1 MNILIL
7 TGRFG
12 MGHYSVAKTLVQE
25 IEKNMPEACIET
37 QDIFTYTTPFIA
49 KTVYSAYTLLM
60 NKGSKIYNFFYKK
73 IETGKK
79 PNIGSSPISFYL
91 PYLLGLDSLIKKNQ
105 PDLIISTLPFCSQ
118 LVSEYKEKYH
128 SNIPLFTCITDISSH
143 VEWITPETNTYLV
156 ASQMTKQELISQGIP
171 EERII
176 ITGIPVREQFKQPII
191 KSHSAEKHLLIM
203 GGGLGLLPKQ
213 DRFYQQLSSLPGVH
227 TTIITGN
234 NLALY
239 NRLYNRFPDLEVIGF
254 TDQVYRYMQEA
265 DLIITKPGGITLFE
279 TIHSELPIL
288 AFTPFLAQEQENAAF
303 IRHYQIGRIMQSAPN
318 NCIEEIAAALYD
330 DNFLAAC
337 RENIRYIKDNL
348 PTDALINTLNQ
359 ITTNPITAPE
369 TQKTAG
375 GACA

>member
-25 IEKNMPEACIET
+25 IEKNIPTACIET
-37 QDIFTYTTPFIA
+37 QDIFEYTTPFIA
-49 KTVYSAYTLLM
+49 KTVYNAYTLLM
-60 NKGSKIYNFFYKK
+60 NKGSRIYNFFYKK

-79 PNIGSSPISFYL
+79 SNTMSFCL
-91 PYLLGLDSLIKKNQ
+91 PYLLGLDSLVKKNQ

-128 SNIPLFTCITDISSH
+128 SNIPLITCITDISSH
-143 VEWITPETNTYLV
+143 VEWITPHTTAYLV
-156 ASQMTKQELISQGIP
+156 ASQITKEELIAQGIP
-171 EERII
+171 AEQII
-176 ITGIPVREQFKQPII
+176 ITGIPVREQFKQPIA
-191 KSHSAEKHLLIM
+191 KTYSGKKQLLIM

-213 DRFYQQLSSLPGVH
+213 DKFYRQLSKLPGVH

-234 NLALY
+234 NLVLY

-279 TIHSELPIL
+279 TIYSELPIL
-288 AFTPFLAQEQENAAF
+288 AFAPFLAQERENAAF
-303 IRHYQIGRIMQSAPN
+303 IHRYQIGKVMESAPSQ
-318 NCIEEIAAALYD
+318 CIEEIAAIIYD
-330 DNFLAAC
+330 DNRLSDW
-337 RENIRYIKDNL
+337 RENIRYLKNNL

-359 ITTNPITAPE
+359 MTAR
-369 TQKTAG
+369 

>member
-1 MNILIL
+1 MMNILIL

-25 IEKNMPEACIET
+25 IEKNIPAAHIET

-79 PNIGSSPISFYL
+79 GNTTPISLYL

-118 LVSEYKEKYH
+118 LVSEYKEKYR
-128 SNIPLFTCITDISSH
+128 SNIPLITCITDISSH
-143 VEWITPETNTYLV
+143 IEWITPETNTYLV
-156 ASQMTKQELISQGIP
+156 ASTMTKQELIRQGIP

-176 ITGIPVREQFKQPII
+176 ITGIPVQEQFKQPIA
-191 KSHSAEKHLLIM
+191 KSHSPEKRLLIM

-213 DRFYQQLSSLPGVH
+213 DKFYQQLSNLPGVH

-288 AFTPFLAQEQENAAF
+288 AFAPFLAQEQENAAF
-303 IRHYQIGRIMQSAPN
+303 IRNYQIGRIMHSAPKD
-318 NCIEEIAAALYD
+318 CIGEIAAALYD
-330 DNFLAAC
+330 DQFLANC
-337 RENIRYIKDNL
+337 RENIRYLKDNL
-348 PTDALINTLNQ
+348 PTDALINTLTQ
-359 ITTNPITAPE
+359 MTT
-369 TQKTAG
+369 G

>member
-25 IEKNMPEACIET
+25 IEKNMPAAKIET

-49 KTVYSAYTLLM
+49 KTVYNAYTLLM

-79 PNIGSSPISFYL
+79 SSAIPFCL

-128 SNIPLFTCITDISSH
+128 CNIPLITCMTDISSH
-143 VEWITPETNTYLV
+143 VEWITPRTNAYLV
-156 ASQMTKQELISQGIP
+156 ASSMTKQELIRQGIP

-176 ITGIPVREQFKQPII
+176 ITGIPVQEQFKQPIA
-191 KSHSAEKHLLIM
+191 KSHSTEKRLLIM

-213 DRFYQQLSSLPGVH
+213 DQFYQQLSSLPGVH

-279 TIHSELPIL
+279 TIYSELPIL
-288 AFTPFLAQEQENAAF
+288 AFAPFLAQEQENAAF
-303 IRHYQIGRIMQSAPN
+303 ISKYNIGKIMTSAPN
-318 NCIEEIAAALYD
+318 HCIEEIAAVIYD
-330 DNFLAAC
+330 DSQLAAW
-337 RENIRYIKDNL
+337 RKNIRYIKNNL
-348 PTDALINTLNQ
+348 PADALINTLNQ
-359 ITTNPITAPE
+359 IKN
-369 TQKTAG
+369 K